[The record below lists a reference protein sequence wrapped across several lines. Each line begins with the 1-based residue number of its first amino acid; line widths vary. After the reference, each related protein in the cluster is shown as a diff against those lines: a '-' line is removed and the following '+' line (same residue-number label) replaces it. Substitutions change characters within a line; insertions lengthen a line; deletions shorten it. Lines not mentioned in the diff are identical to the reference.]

1 LRRVK
6 YRQVRKMKRVL
17 RIASAAMIL
26 LASSTWGQ
34 TGVGESYHGPGV
46 GHATDIIYPANTRT
60 TGIVTLDVSVD
71 ATGAVQNVA
80 VVRDVPPLTSVAQS
94 AVRGW
99 QFTPAL
105 VNGQSAPGLVRVN
118 VVFNPFNLSGVG
130 LPSPSL
136 QPANSSGAPSNG
148 DFQPAR
154 VIAASYAVYPPHTTN
169 AGTVVLQVHVGKD
182 GKVHGQ
188 IVALGTGSLSGT
200 SARAVKAWHFT
211 PASYRGKAVASDVV
225 VAYVFA
231 PPSGTM

>member
-1 LRRVK
+1 
-6 YRQVRKMKRVL
+6 MKRVL
-17 RIASAAMIL
+17 GIAAAAVML

-46 GHATDIIYPANTRT
+46 GHATDIAYPANTRT

-71 ATGAVQNVA
+71 TTGTVQNVA
-80 VVRDVPPLTSVAQS
+80 IVRDVPPLTSVAQS
-94 AVRGW
+94 AVGSW

-105 VNGQSAPGLVRVN
+105 VNGKSAPGLVRVN
-118 VVFNPFNLSGVG
+118 VVFNPFNQSGVG

-136 QPANSSGAPSNG
+136 PPANSSSATSSG
-148 DFQPAR
+148 DFQPAQ
-154 VIAASYAVYPPHTTN
+154 VTATSYATYPPHTTN
-169 AGTVVLQVHVGKD
+169 AGTVVLQVHVGSD

-200 SARAVKAWHFT
+200 AARAVKTWHFT
-211 PASYRGKAVASDVV
+211 PASYRGKSVASDVV
-225 VAYVFA
+225 VAWVFA